1 MTASA
6 GPARGV
12 AATGA
17 DDPAVEGLLQR
28 VAALDRIVEIG
39 TRHELGVDLA
49 AAGRIAASTR
59 SRLRHGSARTVV
71 ALAGST
77 GSGKSSLLNAI
88 TGAEIAVTGLTR
100 PTTTAAQAVVYPGP
114 GGTGGVRDGQ
124 HSADGLLDWLDIRRR
139 HHLQVVPALP
149 VQPASGLPAHGGEG
163 PSTPTAGQD
172 LRGLVLLDLPDF
184 DSTEATHRAEVE
196 RLIALVDLMIWV
208 TDPQKYADQALHE
221 GFLTP
226 LAAYAAVIEVVL
238 NKADTL
244 DDAALRT
251 CLADLDRLLDA
262 DGLDD
267 VHPLVVSATTGQ
279 GLDALRGLLAAQVA
293 ARQAMLDRV
302 GADLAVAAARVGELD
317 PGGGGGL
324 DDDARRVLVDGF
336 ARAVGVDS
344 VAALVAA
351 QHRRDATL
359 KTGWPPLRWARRF
372 RRAPIASLPT
382 AARSD
387 IARAEVSQ
395 ALRGAAQAAQSG
407 VEPTWRPA
415 IRRTTS
421 QRTDEVVTA
430 LDRRT
435 STGVQAVA
443 TSPRWWS
450 VLAGLHTV
458 LLVTAAVGA
467 LWLVALFLLD
477 SLLLLDIDAL
487 TPRVR
492 AIPLPTLLLLGGIAA
507 GLLVALLARPFAASG
522 ARRRARAARRRVLA
536 DVAEIADD
544 EVVGPLEAL
553 LADRRRLVE
562 LQALVAGRT

>member
-1 MTASA
+1 MTAGAGPTDRTASA
-6 GPARGV
+6 ANDRSI
-12 AATGA
+12 
-17 DDPAVEGLLQR
+17 EGLLAR
-28 VAALDRIVEIG
+28 VTALDRVVEIG
-39 TRHELGVDLA
+39 QRHDLGVDLD
-49 AAGRIAASTR
+49 AAGRIAASAR
-59 SRLRHGSARTVV
+59 SRLRHGTAHTVV

-88 TGAEIAVTGLTR
+88 TGAEIADTGLMR
-100 PTTTAAQAVVYPGP
+100 PTTTATQAVIYPGRDD
-114 GGTGGVRDGQ
+114 TGAQGPARG
-124 HSADGLLDWLDIRRR
+124 ADGLLDWLGIRHR
-139 HHLQVVPALP
+139 HHLQTMPGLP
-149 VQPASGLPAHGGEG
+149 VQPAAELPAHLGEDL
-163 PSTPTAGQD
+163 STPPSGPE

-184 DSTEATHRAEVE
+184 DSTDATHRAEVE
-196 RLIALVDLMIWV
+196 RLIALVDMMIWV
-208 TDPQKYADQALHE
+208 TDPQKYADQALHD

-226 LAAYAAVIEVVL
+226 LSAYAAVIEVVL

-244 DDAALRT
+244 DDAALRA

-267 VHPLVVSATTGQ
+267 VHPVVVSATTGR
-279 GLDALRGLLAAQVA
+279 GLSTLRGLLAAEVA
-293 ARQAMLDRV
+293 ARQAVLDRV
-302 GADLAVAAARVGELD
+302 EADLAVAAARLDELGSADGGELD
-317 PGGGGGL
+317 
-324 DDDARRVLVDGF
+324 DDGRRALVDGF

-372 RRAPIASLPT
+372 RRAPIASLPK
-382 AARSD
+382 AAKSHV
-387 IARAEVSQ
+387 ARAEVSQ
-395 ALRGAAQAAQSG
+395 ALRAAARAAG
-407 VEPTWRPA
+407 DDVEPTWRPA
-415 IRRTTS
+415 VRQVTT

-443 TSPRWWS
+443 TSPRWWRA
-450 VLAGLHTV
+450 VAGLHTL

-477 SLLLLDIDAL
+477 SLLLLDIDEL

-492 AIPLPTLLLLGGIAA
+492 AIPLPTLLLVVGLGV
-507 GLLVALLARPFAASG
+507 GLLLALLARPFVGVG
-522 ARRRARAARRRVLA
+522 ARRRAGAARKRIRA

-544 EVVGPLEAL
+544 EVIEALEAVL
-553 LADRRRLVE
+553 SDRTHLTE
-562 LQALVAGRT
+562 LHAQVARHT